1 MKYLKLLLSLWVMSP
16 AIAQVQEIS
25 FPWAGGASM
34 AIYGIETTDTILPP
48 FVDDFSYGSAVPNP
62 ALWSD
67 ANVWINDALPLYQ
80 NSVGVATF
88 DGCNEFGKPYV
99 PGSIN
104 SDTLADVLTSNYLNL
119 QGMSNVWLSF
129 QYQRA
134 GLGEAPSSTDSLVV
148 QFYSPI
154 DGQWTYAWG
163 AKGTGSADAFRTAM
177 IPVQGANYLQK
188 GFRFRIAAYGA
199 RGGAFDIWNVDYVQL
214 DKDRNAADSIVTE
227 PAIAR
232 AHPLIIGNKSY
243 TSWPW
248 WLDMSNSLAN
258 RPSSLT
264 FTYRRMGTVPS
275 GVEFEP
281 RTIPMV

>member
-48 FVDDFSYGSAVPNP
+48 FVDDFSYRSAVPNP

-99 PGSIN
+99 PGSTN

-129 QYQRA
+129 QYHCERVRQ
-134 GLGEAPSSTDSLVV
+134 
-148 QFYSPI
+148 I
-154 DGQWTYAWG
+154 
-163 AKGTGSADAFRTAM
+163 
-177 IPVQGANYLQK
+177 
-188 GFRFRIAAYGA
+188 
-199 RGGAFDIWNVDYVQL
+199 
-214 DKDRNAADSIVTE
+214 
-227 PAIAR
+227 
-232 AHPLIIGNKSY
+232 
-243 TSWPW
+243 
-248 WLDMSNSLAN
+248 
-258 RPSSLT
+258 SSLHT
-264 FTYRRMGTVPS
+264 FRH
-275 GVEFEP
+275 
-281 RTIPMV
+281 